1 MTVVVSP
8 AWYDDY
14 VLTVGSVNAHGE
26 PSSFTLAGPW
36 VDVAA
41 PGEGVVSVSPSGD
54 GLVNSLGGPNGS
66 SPLSG
71 TSYAAPVVSG
81 LAALIR
87 SRFPKLTARQV
98 MQRIEATAHHPPAG
112 WDPLVGAGVVDLLAA
127 VSTDPPA
134 SPARLPP
141 RTAMRIAPPPLPA
154 PAHHGSR
161 DTAFA
166 GAAIC
171 GGVLAVVLIVGTL
184 AARLPRAGSRP
195 HAAESVLGD

>member
-1 MTVVVSP
+1 VTVVVSP

-14 VLTVGSVNAHGE
+14 VLTVGSVNARGE

-41 PGEGVVSVSPSGD
+41 PGEGVISLSSSGS

-66 SPLSG
+66 KPLSG
-71 TSYAAPVVSG
+71 TSYATPVVSG

-98 MQRIEATAHHPPAG
+98 MQRIEATAHHPPGG
-112 WDPLVGAGVVDLLAA
+112 WDPRVGAGVVDFLAA

-134 SPARLPP
+134 SPSPP
-141 RTAMRIAPPPLPA
+141 PSRTPVFIEPPPLPA
-154 PAHHGSR
+154 PANHGSR
-161 DTAFA
+161 DTAFL
-166 GAAIC
+166 GAAIL
-171 GGVLAVVLIVGTL
+171 GGVLVVMLVTAAL
-184 AARLPRAGSRP
+184 TARLRR
-195 HAAESVLGD
+195 D